1 MAKSAI
7 QRYFAG
13 LSRNTFLLAFA
24 SLFSDISTEML
35 YPVLP
40 VFLTQVAEWRAGQSS
55 GWWTALLRPTQN
67 IVQGFS
73 GALSDKLQK
82 RKSIALAGYLMS
94 AMAKPLMGLSTV
106 WQGVFGARLLDRL
119 GAGTRSAPRDA
130 LIASSVDERDR
141 GRAFG
146 LEGFGDNAGAFL
158 GPLLAVFLLYALHVG
173 IRAIFY
179 LAIIPGLLAFVM
191 VLLVKERPAEV
202 AAKSKIDVSLRQFPR
217 GYWKYLLATALFGLG
232 NSSNAFLILRTQ
244 DIGASLETTILIYA
258 AFNLVAALISYPAGS
273 LSDSWG
279 RKNVL
284 LASFVIFLIAY
295 LGFALTQNILLV
307 AALFVFYGLYQGI
320 FRAVGKALAADFVPE
335 HLRASGVGWYS
346 TTVGLLQLV
355 ASIVAGIAVGSDR
368 PCRRI
373 LLRRRLC
380 RGGQHCF
387 ERAGAGGRWEAQIR
401 DNIRLKLGACAMTA
415 YGPTQTL
422 KLASAFVR

>member
-1 MAKSAI
+1 MAHSAI
-7 QRYFAG
+7 QRYFGG

-24 SLFSDISTEML
+24 SLFADISTEML

-40 VFLTQVAEWRAGQSS
+40 VFLTQTLKAS
-55 GWWTALLRPTQN
+55 GSIVGLVDGFAQAMQN

-82 RKSIALAGYLMS
+82 RKGIALAGYLM
-94 AMAKPLMGLSTV
+94 AAVAKPLMGLSTA
-106 WQGVFGARLLDRL
+106 WQGVFGARLLDRI

-130 LIASSVDERDR
+130 LIASSVDEKDR

-146 LEGFGDNAGAFL
+146 LEGVGDNAGAFL

-173 IRAIFY
+173 IRTIFY
-179 LAIIPGLLAFVM
+179 LAIIPGLLAFFM
-191 VLLVKERPAEV
+191 VLLVKEQPAPV
-202 AAKSKIDVSLRQFPR
+202 TAKAKIDISLRQFPKS
-217 GYWKYLLATALFGLG
+217 YWKYLLATALFGLG

-273 LSDSWG
+273 LSDTWG
-279 RKNVL
+279 RKHIL
-284 LASFVIFLIAY
+284 LASFLIFLIAY

-307 AALFVFYGLYQGI
+307 GVLFVFYGLYEGI
-320 FRAVGKALAADFVPE
+320 FRAVGKTFASDFVPE

-355 ASIVAGIAVGSDR
+355 ASVVAGLLWDRIGHAAVFYYGATFAVVGSIGLLLLIPADR
-368 PCRRI
+368 RN
-373 LLRRRLC
+373 
-380 RGGQHCF
+380 
-387 ERAGAGGRWEAQIR
+387 AAVA
-401 DNIRLKLGACAMTA
+401 K
-415 YGPTQTL
+415 
-422 KLASAFVR
+422 